1 MNTDEFSL
9 NNSIIRIKFNSEI
22 IVSKLELLDTECS
35 VITGSK
41 FLFKQDENKP
51 GVGKS
56 YLNTIEQINV
66 VLYDCEF
73 GIKTSL
79 QSYINNIYKN
89 DVVLSIEEECY
100 DKETPE
106 FLTDRLRK
114 TRWLCLE
121 ISYMVQRAV
130 SISEASV
137 TEAQDQK
144 EVNMPDED
152 AITIS
157 EEILRIQTRC
167 ISGIDT
173 LLIKAKNLFSEDL

>member
-1 MNTDEFSL
+1 
-9 NNSIIRIKFNSEI
+9 
-22 IVSKLELLDTECS
+22 
-35 VITGSK
+35 
-41 FLFKQDENKP
+41 
-51 GVGKS
+51 
-56 YLNTIEQINV
+56 
-66 VLYDCEF
+66 
-73 GIKTSL
+73 
-79 QSYINNIYKN
+79 
-89 DVVLSIEEECY
+89 
-100 DKETPE
+100 
-106 FLTDRLRK
+106 
-114 TRWLCLE
+114 
-121 ISYMVQRAV
+121 MVQRAV